1 VLNNLFKSY
10 NVG

>member
-1 VLNNLFKSY
+1 LFKSY